1 MLAPHTTT
9 TRRTR
14 VRGVFVCI
22 AAASAGVLTIAGS
35 LGTSG
40 GVRVDAPYAGIA
52 STAGKGD
59 LDDGDGSPLFNRDV
73 RPILSNHCY
82 QCHGPDSAS
91 REAGLRLDKRDEAL
105 AELESGVRAIVPGD
119 ADASEILRRITH
131 PDPDS
136 LMPPVEV
143 GKPLSPEQIETL
155 RRWIE
160 SGAEYQQHWSFVPP
174 VRPELPDVLE
184 SSQAA
189 TTTATTPGTGSW
201 SDHPIDRFVLATLR
215 DQGLDHSPRASAE
228 TLLRRASFDLTGL
241 PPSPAEIDQLLA
253 DDSPEAFARAVDRLL
268 ASPRFGEHMARHWL
282 DAARY
287 GDTHGLHL
295 DNAREMW
302 PWRDWVIHAFNSN
315 MPFDRFTIEQLAGD
329 LLPEPTGDQL
339 VATGFNRNHVSTNE
353 GGVIVD
359 EVQMNNVADRIST
372 TGTVW
377 LGLTLNC
384 AHCHDHKFDPIRHD
398 EYYELFA
405 FFNNTT
411 ENPMDG
417 NRADWAPFVRV
428 PSDEQAAALD
438 AMDERIA
445 QIKAELDDP
454 SAEIDAAQ
462 EAWQSQAA
470 ADWAEGWIVPE
481 VSSVSS
487 AGGSMLRTLDDRSV
501 LAEGENPDHDTYQ
514 IITRTNAT
522 DLSLL
527 RVEALTHESLPHK
540 GAGRA
545 ENANFVLSEIELE
558 ARPAGDDNAEWTPIR
573 LVAAAADHQQMNG
586 PYPVAAAIDS
596 IIDETN
602 GWAVDGM
609 TRREDRLA
617 VFAAAEPFGFA
628 GGTELRTTLRFE
640 THFPGHAIG
649 RVRLAVSGDAAIR
662 ESVLPVGLGTWH
674 AVGPFPAADRD
685 AAFAIPFG
693 PELEID
699 SGKIIDTT
707 ATYESN
713 LAWTIHPEWTDGQA
727 HTLEGEISATYL
739 TRSIHAGTPRTLTLS
754 LGSDDAIKVWC
765 NGVLVHENNVARA
778 VAPDQDRVEI
788 DLHAGENFLLLKI
801 ANFGGGY
808 GFYFNP
814 DQTSGSDA
822 LRMLPLITAE
832 SLTGEQAL
840 TLRRYYRSTRS
851 PVMRELAAELDTIT
865 ADRDA
870 QEATLP
876 LTLVME
882 EREEVR
888 PTHRL
893 ERGDYASP
901 REEVYPDV
909 PDALPPLAADAPRN
923 RLGFARWLVSPEH
936 PLTARVTVNR
946 LWQQMFGTGLVKTAE
961 DFGSQGDWPSHPD
974 LLDWLAVEF
983 VESGWDV
990 KHMLRLV
997 ATSQTY
1003 QQRAEVTPE
1012 TLAHDPENRLLARGP
1027 RFRLEAEEI
1036 RDQALLASGLLNE
1049 TLGGPSVKPE
1059 QPDGLWADVG
1069 YTDSDTANYTPDEGQ
1084 ARFRRSM
1091 YTYWKRTSPPPNMT
1105 AFDAPTREACTVRR
1119 SRTNTPMQ
1127 ALVLLND
1134 PQFVEAARVLARRV
1148 LRAEPQPEGQLTMAF
1163 RLLTSRTPDAAEL
1176 GVLREL
1182 YRVEFEHYQQQTFD
1196 ALARLSVGA
1205 EPRDESLDP
1214 AAHAAMT
1221 SVASVILTLDEA
1233 VNK

>member
-1 MLAPHTTT
+1 M
-9 TRRTR
+9 
-14 VRGVFVCI
+14 F
-22 AAASAGVLTIAGS
+22 AGS
-35 LGTSG
+35 LGAGAGVGAAARTGAGASG
-40 GVRVDAPYAGIA
+40 FL
-52 STAGKGD
+52 ST
-59 LDDGDGSPLFNRDV
+59 LDNREATVLFNRDV

-91 REAGLRLDKRDEAL
+91 REAGLRLDKRDEAF

-119 ADASEILRRITH
+119 PDASEIFRRVTH

-136 LMPPVEV
+136 LMPPAEV
-143 GKPLSPEQIETL
+143 GKPLRPEQIETL

-160 SGAEYQQHWSFVPP
+160 SGAEYQEHWSFVPP
-174 VRPELPDVLE
+174 ARPEVPDLAQD
-184 SSQAA
+184 SAA
-189 TTTATTPGTGSW
+189 ADDSAW
-201 SDHPIDRFVLATLR
+201 DANPIDRFVLARLR
-215 DQGLDHSPRASAE
+215 AEGLEPSPRADLE

-253 DDSPEAFARAVDRLL
+253 DDSPEAFANAVDRLL
-268 ASPRFGEHMARHWL
+268 ESPRYGEHMARHWL

-302 PWRDWVIHAFNSN
+302 PWRDWVIQAFNSN

-329 LLPEPTGDQL
+329 LLPEPTRDQL

-353 GGVIVD
+353 GGVIVA
-359 EVQMNNVADRIST
+359 EVQMNNVADRVAT

-384 AHCHDHKFDPIRHD
+384 AHCHDHKFDPILHD
-398 EYYELFA
+398 EYFELFA

-417 NRADWAPFVRV
+417 NRTDWAPFVRV
-428 PSDEQAAALD
+428 PSDAQQAELD

-445 QIKAELDDP
+445 QIKAELDGP
-454 SAEIDAAQ
+454 SPEIDAAQ
-462 EAWQSQAA
+462 DEWCRQAA
-470 ADWAEGWIVPE
+470 ADWAAGWVVPE
-481 VSSVSS
+481 VANASST
-487 AGGSMLRTLDDRSV
+487 GGSTLRMLDDRSV
-501 LAEGENPDHDTYQ
+501 LAEGDNPDRDTYQ
-514 IITRTNAT
+514 IITRTDAT
-522 DLSLL
+522 GLSLL
-527 RVEALTHESLPHK
+527 RLEALTHETLPHK

-545 ENANFVLSEIELE
+545 DNANFVLSEIGLE
-558 ARPAGDDNAEWTPIR
+558 ARPLGEQDAAWTPIK

-602 GWAVDGM
+602 GWAVEGM
-609 TRREDRLA
+609 TRREDRVA

-640 THFPGHAIG
+640 THFPRHAIG

-685 AAFAIPFG
+685 AAFATPFG
-693 PELEID
+693 PELEIV
-699 SGKIIDTT
+699 SGKRIDTT

-713 LAWTIHPEWTDGQA
+713 LAWTVHPEWTDGQT
-727 HTLEGEISATYL
+727 HTLEGKVSATYL
-739 TRSIHAGTPRTLTLS
+739 TRTLHAGTPRTLALS

-765 NGVLVHENNVARA
+765 NGRLVHENNVARA
-778 VAPDQDRVEI
+778 VAPDQDRIEI
-788 DLHAGENFLLLKI
+788 DLDAGENTLLIKI

-808 GFYFNP
+808 GFYFRP
-814 DQTSGSDA
+814 DEAAGSNA
-822 LRMLPLITAE
+822 LRVLPLITAE
-832 SLTGEQAL
+832 SLTDEQAR

-851 PVMRELAAELDTIT
+851 PTMRALAAELETIT
-865 ADRDA
+865 AEREA
-870 QEATLP
+870 QEAQLP
-876 LTLVME
+876 LTLIME
-882 EREEVR
+882 ERAEVR
-888 PTHRL
+888 PTYRL

-909 PDALPPLAADAPRN
+909 PDALPPLPPPAEDSPRN
-923 RLGFARWLVSPEH
+923 RLDLARWLVAPDH

-990 KHMLRLV
+990 RHMLRLI
-997 ATSQTY
+997 ATSRTY
-1003 QQRAEVTPE
+1003 QQQAAVTPE
-1012 TLAHDPENRLLARGP
+1012 LLERDPENRLLARGP

-1036 RDQALLASGLLNE
+1036 RDQALFASGLLYE

-1069 YTDSDTANYTPDEGQ
+1069 YTDSNTANYTPDEGQ

-1134 PQFVEAARVLARRV
+1134 PQFVEASRVLAGRV
-1148 LRAEPQPEGQLTMAF
+1148 LRAEAEPGAQLAMAY
-1163 RLLTSRTPDAAEL
+1163 RLLTSRAPDAEEL
-1176 GVLREL
+1176 GVLLDL
-1182 YRVEFEHYQQQTFD
+1182 YAAQLEHYQQQPFD
-1196 ALARLSVGA
+1196 ALALLSVGA
-1205 EPRDESLDP
+1205 APRDESLDP

-1221 SVASVILTLDEA
+1221 TAANAILTLDEA
-1233 VNK
+1233 IHK